1 MPKREGLDTQHTD
14 KIIELAKIGAKYLRI
29 KREIKD
35 KTAEAKKEN
44 TLIKEAIKND
54 GIEFT
59 VNGKHKELYAPLGD
73 GVNEIF
79 FQIQTAESVSMVD
92 NVLDLVKKKLGD
104 KADNFI
110 MTVEVLHDNALEAML
125 NQGLITEQDVLEW
138 TTTKSTERLIV
149 KSNKKK

>member
-1 MPKREGLDTQHTD
+1 MPKREGLDTQHKD
-14 KIIELAKIGAKYLRI
+14 KVIELAKTGAKYLRI

-44 TLIKEAIKND
+44 DLIKKTIKED
-54 GIEFT
+54 SSMFI

-92 NVLDLVKKKLGD
+92 NALDLVKKKLGD

-110 MTVEVLHDNALEAML
+110 MTVEVLHENALEAML
-125 NQGLITEQDVLEW
+125 NQGLIDENDVLDW
-138 TTTKSTERLIV
+138 TTTKTTERLIV
-149 KSNKKK
+149 KPNKKK